1 MDSFWL
7 PDHLNALLPRS
18 IATPKYVGAARLVPK
33 ADAFL
38 EPWTVLGHLAARNR
52 LGRLRLGIGVT
63 DAGRRNPAVTA
74 QAAATLHLLTR
85 GRAILGI
92 GTGER
97 EGNEPYGV
105 DWSRPVARFEE
116 AIATIRALWD
126 SGGELV
132 TRDSPYFPLRNAVFD
147 LPPYRGKWPE
157 IWIASHGPRMLRAT
171 GRYADAWFPALMT
184 RPKDYAAGLEVVRAA
199 ASDAGRDP
207 MSIIPATWLWVVTG
221 GSRDEVDE
229 ALGSDIMKAIAL
241 NWPAEVW
248 ARHGASHPMG
258 DDFTGLQ
265 DLIPQTLDEQTVLS
279 YTSDGPA
286 VAAERGHAHRHTRR
300 GHRSGC
306 GVARP
311 RPALRGDGRCQRGC
325 SRACGAAWPPACP
338 SRGFF
343 RLQFMRGHRR
353 PVRRRLSVTARPRS
367 PLHRSARAF
376 SALWNRS
383 GCLAEEERR
392 RHHWAAKR
400 PPRTWRGLERH
411 LAAWRAVWGR
421 STEPPRITGIRHPQR
436 CPVLLTGLPP
446 TGPPG
451 ACGHP

>member
-1 MDSFWL
+1 MSDTVDDAAWPPQTSNPSLVGQRRRVRSPGERSGSGVAAAPIPTQVKAGPVFKVGLAGQPLNTRYSPTALVQASYLTAVATRMDSFWL
-7 PDHLNALLPRS
+7 PDHLNSLLPRS
-18 IATPKYVGAARLVPK
+18 VVTPKYVGAARLAPK

-126 SGGELV
+126 SGGQLV

-171 GRYADAWFPALMT
+171 GRYADAWFPGLMT

-199 ASDAGRDP
+199 AADAGRDP
-207 MSIIPATWLWVVTG
+207 TSIIPATWLWVVTG
-221 GSRDEVDE
+221 GSRGEVDE

-241 NWPAEVW
+241 NWPADVW

-265 DLIPQTLDEQTVLS
+265 DIIPQTLDEQTVLS
-279 YTSDGPA
+279 YTSAVPPSLLKEVMLTGTPA
-286 VAAERGHAHRHTRR
+286 QVIDQAAEWRDHGLRYAVMADASVVQPSLRR
-300 GHRSGC
+300 SLAAS
-306 GVARP
+306 VPFARIL
-311 RPALRGDGRCQRGC
+311 RALRK
-325 SRACGAAWPPACP
+325 
-338 SRGFF
+338 
-343 RLQFMRGHRR
+343 L
-353 PVRRRLSVTARPRS
+353 
-367 PLHRSARAF
+367 
-376 SALWNRS
+376 
-383 GCLAEEERR
+383 
-392 RHHWAAKR
+392 
-400 PPRTWRGLERH
+400 
-411 LAAWRAVWGR
+411 
-421 STEPPRITGIRHPQR
+421 
-436 CPVLLTGLPP
+436 
-446 TGPPG
+446 
-451 ACGHP
+451 